1 MYIFATGPGKR
12 YFVAALTTPDGPQY
26 LYLGKALNKEAGIY
40 KNAVRGIFKFDRTT
54 GDISAVPENLIEEKA
69 AEKKSYSRVSVDFG
83 DSFFLNEFLYKSGM
97 MSIIDQLDCENL
109 DTLHAMIL
117 FYTLSSVAN
126 CDAIYWYSGNI
137 VHLLYPNA
145 NISSQRISEFL
156 SSIGTAENRMKF
168 QIEYIK
174 YITKYYNKDKNIL
187 IDSTGLPNSI
197 NFRFTRKNIHNG
209 KLSNEVRLI
218 FVVQKSTGLPL
229 FYYVVPGNVVDVNT
243 LETIFYHLEAMNID
257 LDSCILDAGFNS
269 DYNYN
274 LFYDLANYKKK
285 IGFIIRIKS
294 NFKQYKDFIEESLE
308 FLEKKENL
316 VKYEDRYLFV
326 IKKQVFVGSENKN
339 PAWIYLGLDIARKND
354 EYKSLVKKAKNKNL
368 SNDDVF
374 AALQSEGLFGIL
386 SNLDI
391 PCEEILP
398 AYYQRQAAEQIFDFA
413 KNYTKLLPLRTYTEE
428 TFQGHLLLS
437 YIATC
442 SVKLIQLRLKVA
454 NLFYAS
460 RLVHMRNQ
468 KCTIY
473 KNFIIPDVAPKE
485 VNEVYKC
492 FKIAYPKR
500 IALDGT
506 KIEYT
511 PPLIDI
517 DAIIP
522 KIQKNT
528 SQTSVATSTV
538 SAKSTVESVSRE
550 ESPSVDAIPVSA
562 NDEDDSHLK
571 QQPKGISEP
580 QPAKRG
586 RGRPLGS
593 KNKKTLER
601 EAMMAN
607 EPQPVKRGRGR
618 PLGSKNKKT
627 LEREAMMRKDAAS
640 IVSAQDAVGTQIH
653 LS

>member
-1 MYIFATGPGKR
+1 MTFLRIHNFSEDISLYIFGTGPGKQ
-12 YFVAALTTPDGPQY
+12 YFVAALTTPGGPQY
-26 LYLGKALNKEAGIY
+26 LYLGKALDKEAGIY
-40 KNAVRGIFKFDRTT
+40 KNAARGIFKFDCTT
-54 GDISAVPENLIEEKA
+54 GDISAVPENFMEEKTP
-69 AEKKSYSRVSVDFG
+69 EKKIYSRVSVDFG

-97 MSIIDQLDCENL
+97 MSIVDQLDCKNL

-117 FYTLSSVAN
+117 FYTLSSISN
-126 CDAIYWYSGNI
+126 SDATYWYKGNI
-137 VHLLYPNA
+137 VSLLYPNA
-145 NISSQRISEFL
+145 NLSSQRISEFL
-156 SSIGTAENRMKF
+156 AEIGKDENRIRF

-174 YITKYYNKDKNIL
+174 HITKYYDKDKNIL
-187 IDSTGLPNSI
+187 VDSTGLPNSI

-209 KLSNEVRLI
+209 KLSNEIRLI

-243 LETIFYHLEAMNID
+243 LETIFYHLEAMDID
-257 LDSCILDAGFNS
+257 IDSCILDAGFNS
-269 DYNYN
+269 CSNYD
-274 LFYDLANYKKK
+274 LFYDLNSHQKK

-294 NFKQYKDFIEESLE
+294 NFKQYNDIIKESLE
-308 FLEKKENL
+308 DLEKRENL

-326 IKKQVFVGSENKN
+326 IKKQIFVGSENKN

-391 PCEEILP
+391 SCEEILP

-413 KNYTKLLPLRTYTEE
+413 KNYTKLLPLRICTED

-492 FKIAYPKR
+492 FNILYPKR
-500 IALDGT
+500 IPFEGRTIKYA
-506 KIEYT
+506 
-511 PPLIDI
+511 PPSIDI
-517 DAIIP
+517 GAIIP
-522 KIQKNT
+522 KAQQNT
-528 SQTSVATSTV
+528 SHSPLANSTV
-538 SAKSTVESVSRE
+538 IAKSTVQSVSRE
-550 ESPSVDAIPVSA
+550 EQPNIGEIPASA
-562 NDEDDSHLK
+562 NDEDGSHLK
-571 QQPKGISEP
+571 QLPRMITDP
-580 QPAKRG
+580 QPVKRG

-601 EAMMAN
+601 EAKIAN

-627 LEREAMMRKDAAS
+627 LEREAKMREDAAS
-640 IVSAQDAVGTQIH
+640 
-653 LS
+653 